1 MLSTTL
7 KESMTYKTKPVE
19 ESSTSFLRVT
29 LPIHTVSEANRRDHW
44 RVRANRARLHRKTA
58 AALVPRFALPC
69 AVTLVRVGVRAL
81 DSDNLQ
87 GALKA
92 TRDGVADRLGV
103 PDNDPRIEW
112 RYGQA
117 KGSPAVLVTLEAAQ

>member
-1 MLSTTL
+1 MITI
-7 KESMTYKTKPVE
+7 
-19 ESSTSFLRVT
+19 T

-44 RVRANRARLHRKTA
+44 RVRAKRARLHRKTA
-58 AALVPRFALPC
+58 AALVPCFGLPC
-69 AVTLVRVGVRAL
+69 TVTLTRVGVRVL

-92 TRDGVADRLGV
+92 TRDGIADRLGV
-103 PDNDPRIEW
+103 SDNDPRIEW

-117 KGSPAVLVTLEAAQ
+117 KGSPAVLVTLEASR

>member
-1 MLSTTL
+1 
-7 KESMTYKTKPVE
+7 MTYKTKPVE

-44 RVRANRARLHRKTA
+44 RVRAKRARLHRKTA

-69 AVTLVRVGVRAL
+69 IVTLTRVGVRVL

-87 GALKA
+87 GALKHA
-92 TRDGVADRLGV
+92 RDGVADRLGV
-103 PDNDPRIEW
+103 PVNDPRIEW

-117 KGSPAVLVTLEAAQ
+117 KGAPAVLVTLEAAV

>member
-1 MLSTTL
+1 MITI
-7 KESMTYKTKPVE
+7 
-19 ESSTSFLRVT
+19 T

-44 RVRANRARLHRKTA
+44 RVRAKRARLHRMTA
-58 AALVPRFALPC
+58 YAWTPRFGLPC
-69 AVTLVRVGVRAL
+69 VVTMIRVGVRSL

-117 KGSPAVLVTLEAAQ
+117 KGTPAVLVTLEAAQ

>member
-1 MLSTTL
+1 MISI
-7 KESMTYKTKPVE
+7 
-19 ESSTSFLRVT
+19 T

-44 RVRANRARLHRKTA
+44 RVRAKRARLHRKTA

-69 AVTLVRVGVRAL
+69 VVSLVRVGVRAL

-87 GALKA
+87 GAMKA
-92 TRDGVADRLGV
+92 VRDGVADRLGV

-117 KGSPAVLVTLEAAQ
+117 KGSPAVLVTLEAAICGDLKSREAA

>member
-1 MLSTTL
+1 MLSTTV

-19 ESSTSFLRVT
+19 ESSTSFLRVV

-44 RVRANRARLHRKTA
+44 RVKAKRARLHRQTA

-69 AVTLVRVGVRAL
+69 AVTLTRVGVRKL
-81 DSDNLQ
+81 DGDNLQ
-87 GALKA
+87 GAMKA
-92 TRDGVADRLGV
+92 VRDGVADRLGV

-112 RYGQA
+112 RYAQA
-117 KGSPAVLVTLEAAQ
+117 KGKPAVVVTLEAAP

>member
-1 MLSTTL
+1 MIT
-7 KESMTYKTKPVE
+7 
-19 ESSTSFLRVT
+19 VT
-29 LPIHTVSEANRRDHW
+29 LPIHTVSEANRRDCW
-44 RVRANRARLHRKTA
+44 QVKARRTKKHRKTA
-58 AALVPRFALPC
+58 AALVPRFGLPC
-69 AVTLVRVGVRAL
+69 IVTLVRVGVRSL

-117 KGSPAVLVTLEAAQ
+117 KGTPAVLVTLEAAQ

>member
-1 MLSTTL
+1 MISI
-7 KESMTYKTKPVE
+7 
-19 ESSTSFLRVT
+19 T

-44 RVRANRARLHRKTA
+44 RVKAKRARLHRKTA

-69 AVTLVRVGVRAL
+69 IVGLVRVGVRCL
-81 DSDNLQ
+81 DDDNLRA
-87 GALKA
+87 ALKS

-117 KGSPAVLVTLEAAQ
+117 KGAPAVLVTLEAAICGDLKSLEAVL